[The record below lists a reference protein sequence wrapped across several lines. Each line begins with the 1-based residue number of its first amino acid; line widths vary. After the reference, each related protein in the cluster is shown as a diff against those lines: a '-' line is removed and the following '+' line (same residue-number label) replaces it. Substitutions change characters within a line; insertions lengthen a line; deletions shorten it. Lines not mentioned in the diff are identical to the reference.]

1 VSRARGR
8 GAALAVPALAAAAS
22 LLACGGAGGRSAG
35 AAPTIRPR
43 DAPAPI
49 QLATYTCAQW
59 RSAEPETRAVV
70 VQELHRFYGLPVSGR
85 RRTRAYGTVLRDGQ
99 AWQLFDGY
107 CAQRFA
113 ASFTLYK
120 IYARAAAFAGVA
132 P

>member
-1 VSRARGR
+1 
-8 GAALAVPALAAAAS
+8 LPALLAATS
-22 LLACGGAGGRSAG
+22 LLACGGAGGRSAA
-35 AAPTIRPR
+35 AAPATRPHE
-43 DAPAPI
+43 AAAPI

-59 RSAEPETRAVV
+59 RSAQPETRAVV
-70 VQELHRFYGLPVSGR
+70 VGELHRFYGLPVSGR
-85 RRTRAYGTVLRDGQ
+85 RRTRGYGTVLRDRQ